1 MAKFGK
7 THGISG
13 SITIQSFFKIKKD
26 ILNYNQ
32 FYLKNNE
39 LLNIQISQKQNNFYA
54 RIKNIL
60 SPEDAK
66 KYTGKLIFI
75 KEQDLPKLK
84 KKQFYFNQLERMTVF
99 IQNTNIGYVKKVN
112 SHGAGE
118 YLEISNK
125 NSELLVPFNFDHILE
140 VDTENNKIYLN
151 PNYYEI

>member
-13 SITIQSFFKIKKD
+13 SITIQSFFNIKKD

-84 KKQFYFNQLERMTVF
+84 KKT
-99 IQNTNIGYVKKVN
+99 
-112 SHGAGE
+112 
-118 YLEISNK
+118 
-125 NSELLVPFNFDHILE
+125 ILF
-140 VDTENNKIYLN
+140 
-151 PNYYEI
+151 

>member
-1 MAKFGK
+1 M
-7 THGISG
+7 
-13 SITIQSFFKIKKD
+13 
-26 ILNYNQ
+26 
-32 FYLKNNE
+32 
-39 LLNIQISQKQNNFYA
+39 LNIQISQKQNNFYA

-75 KEQDLPKLK
+75 KEQDLPKL

-140 VDTENNKIYLN
+140 VDTENNNLSKSELL
-151 PNYYEI
+151 

>member
-1 MAKFGK
+1 M
-7 THGISG
+7 
-13 SITIQSFFKIKKD
+13 
-26 ILNYNQ
+26 L
-32 FYLKNNE
+32 E
-39 LLNIQISQKQNNFYA
+39 IQISQKHNNFYA
-54 RIKNIL
+54 RIKNIF
-60 SPEDAK
+60 SPEDGK

-75 KEQDLPKLK
+75 KEQDLPKLE

-99 IQNTNIGYVKKVN
+99 VKNTNIGYVKKVN

-140 VDTENNKIYLN
+140 VDIEKNKIHLN